1 MLKCDLESCQKEL
14 IFGVHGAKYNTLR
27 DSNTNT
33 NPSPTYKISKLKVL
47 YAVALF
53 SACVYIFTN
62 LTNSKKSMAAAIA
75 MPSEEIGYFPIVKPT
90 LKYGFVFDDFNV
102 SEGTIKE
109 GQFLADILLQ
119 YKVDYV
125 DIDRLAKETRD
136 IYDVRGLRANKPYT
150 ILNKDINTAADYFI
164 TEPNPYHY
172 VVYDLKNPAS
182 SEMVKRK
189 IDKVRKQ
196 ASGVVDGSLWMTM
209 QSNGLS
215 FELTAKMEDA
225 LAWSVDFYHIQ
236 KGDKFKA
243 FYDQDYIDGKLVGI
257 GKLYGAY
264 YETADQEYY
273 AVNFETEK
281 HHGFFDLSGRP
292 MKKAFLK
299 SPVKYSR
306 ISSNFSNRRF
316 HPVLKRYKSHLGTDY
331 AAPRGTPIRAVADGT
346 VTQRAHKR
354 NNGLYVKL
362 KHDKVYSTQYLH
374 MDKFKKDVK
383 VGSRVKQGDVIGYVG
398 KTGLATGYHVC
409 YRFWKNGRQV
419 DPRRQ
424 NLPPPNPM
432 PEKDLPEYYKVRD
445 GVKAVL
451 DQIEYKTFPA
461 RETVSE
467 EEESEGNT
475 KTASQDDEG
484 KSAI

>member
-1 MLKCDLESCQKEL
+1 MHHSHLECCQKGL
-14 IFGVHGAKYNTLR
+14 IFGVHSAKKHNTLGA
-27 DSNTNT
+27 SNTNT
-33 NPSPTYKISKLKVL
+33 NPSSTYKISKLKVL
-47 YAVALF
+47 YTVALA
-53 SACVYIFTN
+53 SACIYIITS
-62 LTNSKKSMAAAIA
+62 LTSSKKSMAASLT
-75 MPSEEIGYFPIVKPT
+75 MPAEEIGYFPIIKPT
-90 LKYGFVFDDFNV
+90 LKYGFVFDEYEI

-119 YKVDYV
+119 YKVDYK
-125 DIDRLAKETRD
+125 DIDKLARETRD
-136 IYDVRGLRANKPYT
+136 IYDVKSLRANKPYT
-150 ILNKDINTAADYFI
+150 ILNKDPNTAADYFI

-172 VVYDLKNPAS
+172 VVYDLKDPAR

-189 IDKVRKQ
+189 VDKVRKQ
-196 ASGVVDGSLWMTM
+196 ASGIVDGSLWMTM
-209 QSNGLS
+209 QNNGHS
-215 FELTAKMEDA
+215 YELASKMEDA
-225 LAWSVDFYHIQ
+225 LAWSVDFHHIQ

-243 FYDQDYIDGKLVGI
+243 YYDQDFIDGKMVGI

-281 HHGFFDLSGRP
+281 HHGFFDLNGRP

-306 ISSNFSNRRF
+306 ISSRFSGRRF

-331 AAPRGTPIRAVADGT
+331 AAPKGTPIRAVADGI
-346 VTQRAHKR
+346 VTKRAHKR

-374 MDKFKKDVK
+374 MSKFKKDVK

-419 DPRRQ
+419 DPRKQ
-424 NLPPPNPM
+424 NLPPPDPM
-432 PEKDLPEYYKVRD
+432 PEKDLPAYYKVRD

-451 DQIEYKTFPA
+451 DQIEYKEFPKE
-461 RETVSE
+461 ETVLKE
-467 EEESEGNT
+467 EEMDT
-475 KTASQDDEG
+475 KTASQDEDK